1 MRKKLFFPDHLLIS
15 RSSNNLGLG
24 HKLIGQLDETRR
36 CYESALRIREK
47 TLDQD
52 HPAVAGM
59 LSNLGVLYMDL
70 GELQK
75 AKEFHQKALLSRR
88 KVLGINHPAVGDCV
102 LNLGLVLERCNEY
115 DAAAKNF
122 QQAVAIYTNSYPKT
136 HELYQSAVE
145 GLKRVS
151 LQILSDL
158 QGNQIYEF
166 CYATCIQSSGLLAE
180 VPFP

>member
-1 MRKKLFFPDHLLIS
+1 MYSKAGQHEKAIECHSRALEMSKKLFFPDHLLIS
-15 RSSNNLGLG
+15 RSYNNLGLG
-24 HKLIGQLDETRR
+24 HKLIGQLDETRK

-75 AKEFHQKALLSRR
+75 AKEFHQKALLCRR
-88 KVLGINHPAVGDCV
+88 KVLGI
-102 LNLGLVLERCNEY
+102 NLGLVLERCNEY

-151 LQILSDL
+151 LT
-158 QGNQIYEF
+158 NTE
-166 CYATCIQSSGLLAE
+166 
-180 VPFP
+180 